1 VWCNSISTITIGWLT
16 WKAVCPRRS
25 FCLCVLVAV
34 PYICLKSLRLA
45 SLYMRNSCEQSS
57 PMAVATQQYYT
68 WCSCWTTKGA
78 SQLAQSNFRTRCI
91 FARSLAS
98 LATFGLEAL
107 RHFSPYFLYISHSV
121 QPRDLGGTRREISR
135 STHSSNESSYL
146 SVYLTR

>member
-1 VWCNSISTITIGWLT
+1 MWCNSISTITIGWLT

-91 FARSLAS
+91 YEMYLCKISSFASNIWTRSSTAL
-98 LATFGLEAL
+98 LTLLFIYITFSSAK
-107 RHFSPYFLYISHSV
+107 RSWRNT
-121 QPRDLGGTRREISR
+121 PRNLKI
-135 STHSSNESSYL
+135 NPL
-146 SVYLTR
+146 Q